1 MKISNHISVSKSG
14 FVFDSKTGES
24 FSLNNTGREILE
36 LLIEGRSED
45 EIKEY
50 ILYKYDVQETT
61 FLRHFDDYIQML
73 MHFNMTDKE

>member
-61 FLRHFDDYIQML
+61 FLRHLDDYMQML

>member
-1 MKISNHISVSKSG
+1 MKISDHISVSKSG

-50 ILYKYDVQETT
+50 FLSRYNVPETT
-61 FLRHFDDYIQML
+61 FLRHLDDYTQML
-73 MHFNMTDKE
+73 MHFNMTEKE

>member
-50 ILYKYDVQETT
+50 FLTKYDVQETT
-61 FLRHFDDYIQML
+61 FLRHLDDYLQML
-73 MHFNMTDKE
+73 MHFNMNEKE